1 MLGNVRCK
9 YMNDCQERLGMLW
22 SFDRC
27 KYMNVCKL
35 LNLCMFVVE
44 KLGVI
49 EMLWSFDRCN
59 LMLRMN
65 IEMLMLGMLGS
76 FDRCKYMNEC

>member
-1 MLGNVRCK
+1 MLVMLG
-9 YMNDCQERLGMLW
+9 

-27 KYMNVCKL
+27 KYMHVCKL
-35 LNLCMFVVE
+35 VNLCMFFVE
-44 KLGVI
+44 KLRVI

-65 IEMLMLGMLGS
+65 IWGMNMKMLEMLES
-76 FDRCKYMNEC
+76 FDRCKYMNVWNEC